1 MPTEETMSEQTQE
14 ADSASVE
21 SRLANFFAP
30 EAAPEEQPQA
40 EAQQP
45 QEAAAPEAVETEQ
58 PQEAAPETEG
68 EAFEVDGVEYRLPS
82 DLKAKVAEWREGH
95 LRREDYTQK
104 TQQLAELTRQAAA
117 INEAFQVQKQFD
129 DQIAPKRDELAR
141 VKHQLSQF
149 KAVNWADLDVQQHLS
164 LRSQME
170 QLKDTANELEGQIK
184 AEQSKFAESTVS
196 KKRELLET
204 GHRYL
209 ASAIKGWNEQTQE
222 SAISAARSVGFTDN
236 EIGSVIDPRFV
247 HMAWKA
253 AQFDKLQSG
262 KPAAVAAVQKAP
274 PVVKPGASLGTGVA
288 AESKYRDARS
298 SLKKSGS
305 LKDAARLFMLKG

>member
-1 MPTEETMSEQTQE
+1 MPTEETMSEQTPE
-14 ADSASVE
+14 DSVE
-21 SRLANFFAP
+21 SRLSNFFAS
-30 EAAPEEQPQA
+30 EAAPQEETQVEPQQEASPAPPVEQEQA
-40 EAQQP
+40 E
-45 QEAAAPEAVETEQ
+45 EAAPEAV
-58 PQEAAPETEG
+58 EG
-68 EAFEVDGVEYRLPS
+68 EAFEVDGVEYRLPP
-82 DLKAKVAEWREGH
+82 DLKAKVAEWRDGA

-104 TQQLAELTRQAAA
+104 TQQLAELTKQAAA

-141 VKHQLSQF
+141 VKHQLAQF
-149 KAVNWADLDVQQHLS
+149 KGVNWTDLTVEQHLS

-170 QLKDTANELEGQIK
+170 QLKDSATELEGQIK

-288 AESKYRDARS
+288 AETKYRDARAQ
-298 SLKKSGS
+298 LKKSGS
-305 LKDAARLFMLKG
+305 LKDAARLLMR